1 MIGTAN
7 SSLSIQRPAPRAYL
21 AAAELAALAD
31 RPDPR
36 LVDRARAL
44 KHVLREKLWDPEAQ
58 WFRFIDARGG
68 AGMRYTNEMFEL
80 IGSGVLDPDQEE
92 GLVGHLND
100 REFISESG
108 MHSISKL
115 DPAYDPVDIDHGGGG
130 CFVGIAPG
138 IVERL
143 YRAGH
148 AAAADD
154 LLARILWWGERLPYW
169 GDSLCAD
176 RIDYRRD
183 TPYTCALPAAA
194 GTQAIIFGMF
204 GVSVSLDGAISV
216 NPRPPS
222 FSARIA
228 LQGVRIRGAEF
239 DVEARPDGYAV
250 RTGGRSRGRPR
261 LPPRVGSSAIHGDPS
276 PVVLHGSA
284 LRRSRAP
291 WCSGSIWSAR
301 R

>member
-1 MIGTAN
+1 
-7 SSLSIQRPAPRAYL
+7 
-21 AAAELAALAD
+21 
-31 RPDPR
+31 
-36 LVDRARAL
+36 
-44 KHVLREKLWDPEAQ
+44 
-58 WFRFIDARGG
+58 
-68 AGMRYTNEMFEL
+68 
-80 IGSGVLDPDQEE
+80 
-92 GLVGHLND
+92 
-100 REFISESG
+100 

-154 LLARILWWGERLPYW
+154 LLARILWWGERMPYW

-194 GTQAIIFGMF
+194 GAQAIVFGMF
-204 GVSVSLDGAISV
+204 GVSVGLDGAISV

-222 FSARIA
+222 FSPRIA

-239 DVEARPDGYAV
+239 DVEAGPDGYTV
-250 RTGGRSRGRPR
+250 RTGGRTLRAPLGEPREVVAPGRP
-261 LPPRVGSSAIHGDPS
+261 
-276 PVVLHGSA
+276 
-284 LRRSRAP
+284 
-291 WCSGSIWSAR
+291 SG
-301 R
+301 